1 MGEHDDK
8 NVLEYRGDARPG
20 GTRSVALVICYVA
33 ILGQIPW
40 IVLAGVV
47 AVSLCGTHSFGAV
60 VFVDAFACAPSVVS
74 VASGIYVL
82 MRKRPEKT
90 GEWIGLSVAL
100 CAAFC
105 WIAYVASTLPL
116 HGTPYIECP

>member
-1 MGEHDDK
+1 MDEHQDK
-8 NVLEYRGDARPG
+8 NVLEYGGGARPG

-40 IVLAGVV
+40 IVLAGFV
-47 AVSLCGTHSFGAV
+47 AVSLCGTQSFRAV
-60 VFVDAFACAPSVVS
+60 VFVGAFACAPSIVS

-82 MRKRPEKT
+82 VRKRPEKT
-90 GEWIGLSVAL
+90 WEWVGLSVAL

-105 WIAYVASTLPL
+105 WITFVASTL
-116 HGTPYIECP
+116 HGSSYIECP

>member
-1 MGEHDDK
+1 MGEREDK
-8 NVLEYRGDARPG
+8 NVLEYRGGVRRG

-40 IVLAGVV
+40 IVLAGFV
-47 AVSLCGTHSFGAV
+47 AVSLCGTQSFGAV
-60 VFVDAFACAPSVVS
+60 VFVGAFACAPSIIS

-82 MRKRPEKT
+82 VRKRPEKT
-90 GEWIGLSVAL
+90 WEWIGLSVAL

-105 WIAYVASTLPL
+105 WVAFAASTL
-116 HGTPYIECP
+116 HGAPYIECP